1 MTITSAFNSA
11 LSGLTAAGRATGIVS
26 DNIANALTPGYAR
39 RSIEVATNGYSGT
52 GVRVVG
58 VARHT
63 DPVLL
68 SNRRDADAAQGYAST
83 IADFHAALENAIG
96 TTDDASSIT
105 SRLAEFES
113 ALLQAASMPESATR
127 LGLAVTGAKDLASSI
142 SSASET
148 LRQTRSDADRSIA
161 SQIDRLNAALKNV
174 EDLNQKIQDISGS
187 GGNVN
192 ALLDQRQK
200 AVDEINE
207 ITPVNIAQ
215 RGNGQI
221 ALFTDGG
228 AILVDGKAATL
239 SFNLTG
245 ETKPHMTVQNNLL
258 SGLEINGIAVNT
270 SGPTSAIRGGTL
282 AAQFEVRDVLSVQ
295 AQEDLDAVARDLIE
309 RFEATG
315 LDNTVSA
322 GQAGLFTDD
331 GNPFSATAPAGLAGR
346 IEVNAIVD
354 PDYGGD
360 TWKLRTG
367 LGATTPGEQGDA
379 RQLKAFEDALTAKR
393 TQPDDR
399 FGTGDLTAAGLSAAL
414 LSKVASD
421 NSTSSRALSFASAN
435 QAEMT
440 RIEKENGVDTDAEV
454 QNLILVEQAY
464 AANARV
470 IQVVDELMDTLLRL

>member
-1 MTITSAFNSA
+1 MTISSAFNNA
-11 LSGLTAAGRATGIVS
+11 LSGLSAAGRATGIVS

-39 RSIEVATNGYSGT
+39 RSLEVATNGYTGN

-58 VARHT
+58 VTRHA

-68 SNRRDADAAQGYAST
+68 SNRRDADATHGYTNT
-83 IADFHAALENAIG
+83 IAGFHAALEKAVG
-96 TTDDASSIT
+96 TTDDPTSIT
-105 SRLAEFES
+105 SRIADFES

-142 SSASET
+142 SNASEE
-148 LRQTRSDADRSIA
+148 LRQTRSAADRSID
-161 SQIDRLNAALKNV
+161 SQVDRLNATLKSV
-174 EDLNQKIQDISGS
+174 EDLNKKIQDVSGS

-192 ALLDQRQK
+192 ALLDQRQQ
-200 AVDEINE
+200 AVDEINK
-207 ITPVNIAQ
+207 IVPVNIAQ
-215 RGNGQI
+215 RSNGQI

-228 AILVDGKAATL
+228 AVLVDGKAATL

-258 SGLEINGIAVNT
+258 SDLEINGIAVRT

-309 RFEATG
+309 RFAAPG
-315 LDNTVSA
+315 LDSTVGA
-322 GQAGLFTDD
+322 GQPGLFTDD
-331 GNPFSATAPAGLAGR
+331 GDPFSATAPAGLAGR
-346 IEVNAIVD
+346 IEVNSVVD
-354 PDYGGD
+354 PDRGGD

-379 RQLKAFEDALTAKR
+379 RQLKAFEAAMPSTLA
-393 TQPDDR
+393 QPDNR
-399 FGTGDLTAAGLSAAL
+399 FGTGDMTAAGISAAL

-435 QAEMT
+435 KAEMT
-440 RIEKENGVDTDAEV
+440 RVEQENGVDTDAEV